1 MKPEPAIVKRY
12 PIVMRRLF
20 NKARPYLIARDDL
33 DHVRISA
40 RFARLLLKAENG
52 NEQIVLP
59 AIILH
64 DVGWSAVKPKLL
76 SAAFGVRAGGEKARR
91 LNRIHE
97 IRGAAI
103 AKNILTDIVYP
114 GDQIRLIVS
123 IIKRHDSG
131 IRADCIE
138 EKIVKD
144 ADKLWRFSKV
154 GFWKEVVRQSI
165 SADELHCFLSE
176 RYKGW
181 FFTRTAVEIAR
192 NQLMRRGKEIRPDIH

>member
-1 MKPEPAIVKRY
+1 MKPKPAVMKRY
-12 PIVMRRLF
+12 PNVMRRLF
-20 NKARPYLIARDDL
+20 NKARPYLLARDDL

-40 RFARLLLKAENG
+40 RFARLLLKTEGG

-64 DVGWSAVKPKLL
+64 DVGWSAVQPKLL
-76 SAAFGVRAGGEKARR
+76 SAAFGVRAGGEKAIR

-103 AKNILTDIVYP
+103 AKDILTDIGYP
-114 GDQIRLIVS
+114 GDQIRIIVS

-131 IRADCIE
+131 IKADCIE

-154 GFWKEVVRQSI
+154 GFWKEVSRQGI
-165 SADELHCFLSE
+165 RPQELHSFLSE

-181 FFTRTAVEIAR
+181 FFTQTAVEIAR
-192 NQLMRRGKEIRPDIH
+192 NQLKRRGKEIRPDIR